1 MIEIYKDAL
10 DLEKFYDLLKL
21 KQQSIIKDYIN
32 ASVKRGTH
40 ESSTFKLVNTDEAV
54 GIYQMYH
61 KYGHMNEDK
70 LVGSTDSSSSIEFT
84 LNGKLSHYW
93 SSSEALTVNDLIKY
107 DALDES
113 KVVYLMCYDFAQDS
127 YSIEYRLIGV
137 CSSFEKLQ
145 EQISQIKS
153 SSQIITIDDIDIIV
167 VPIDQM
173 QNAYLKAQY

>member
-1 MIEIYKDAL
+1 MIEIYKDVL
-10 DLEKFYDLLKL
+10 DREKFYDLLKL
-21 KQQSIIKDYIN
+21 KQQAIIKEYCEVGI
-32 ASVKRGTH
+32 KRRAD
-40 ESSTFKLVNTDEAV
+40 ESPTYELVNDEESV
-54 GIYQMYH
+54 GLYQMYRRNGQTC
-61 KYGHMNEDK
+61 KDK
-70 LVGSTDSSSSIEFT
+70 IVGLTDIRSSIEFT
-84 LNGKLSHYW
+84 LKGSLNCFASKID
-93 SSSEALTVNDLIKY
+93 ALTIDDLIKY

-127 YSIEYRLIGV
+127 YSTEYRLIGV

-153 SSQIITIDDIDIIV
+153 SSQIIMIDDIDVIV